1 MHELPGLRGR
11 TGPAKVISAPAL
23 HVSSNVRTLF
33 FPLAHLLGLWAF
45 GVAQPLYDI
54 LRRNGDFFV
63 AHRAG
68 PVEMVGFA
76 AVISLGLPLLLAL
89 PWILAALVRPRAG
102 RVALVGLIALL
113 ATALASQVMAHRL
126 SLSTPAHY
134 AIAGAIGIAVAW
146 GYAAFPIVRSFFSIA
161 SIGVVLFPLLFLTA
175 PEMTPFMRGDAR
187 ALDARAT
194 IDKPVPPIVF
204 VVFDQL
210 PVTSLMDADG
220 GVDRD
225 HYPAFAELADT
236 ATWYRNFSTMAD
248 FTGWALP
255 PLLTGQTPAPGRVP
269 TWKTYPSNLFTW
281 LGGHYRLEV
290 MESITQFCP
299 ESLCDEG
306 REPLAVR
313 LASMTLDS
321 SVVYASLSLPRDL
334 RQLLPPLTENWR
346 DFIAANNWR
355 RRWVV
360 ESRRDRRALP
370 EEFIQSIGRDDPQPT
385 LYFVHAL
392 LPHEPYVYLPSGQQ
406 IGIDTRMPGIDNR
419 SGLWTTDEWLP
430 TLAYRRHL
438 LQVGYVD
445 SLLGRLF
452 DRLRDAGLYDEALIV
467 VTSDHG
473 VSFRAGLPFKGV
485 DDDTLADTVPVPL
498 FVKAPGQREGVV
510 DDRNVQS
517 VDVMPT
523 IAKLIGVPL
532 TWQAEGS
539 PGGEANDSVKTVF
552 YHAARDR
559 LRIDAAALAAERDEA
574 VARKVALFGSGPGWP
589 PIAPPGAP
597 RALVGRKV
605 DEFRIVTG
613 PWHAQVEAADRW
625 SWLTTEDLVWPVLVT
640 GEVRDD
646 GGILAD
652 VELAIAVNGTIAAV
666 TRTFDPDF
674 DRGRWGALLAPEA
687 LSTGRNDVRV
697 YVIPDE
703 GPSRLHLAYTPQ
715 ARPSYLNLAS
725 RSAADSWNVQQ
736 SGFYD
741 EEGVPIGYRWTDG
754 NASLIVPVE
763 PDRVPR
769 SLRLVLTGAPRGG
782 TPLTLTV
789 NDCPLFSDTVQA
801 TWSRTLS
808 LRACPPESLRPR
820 RWEITIVTPPWK
832 ADGDP
837 RQLGVAVESITLMA
851 DDWPVPDGSTRQVR
865 GQLRVVGGVNAVE
878 AGTSIQIVANNGGDA
893 VWLPVDESSGAGVP
907 VQLSIRWRAADGD
920 APEHE
925 QRMNIPRSIFPAE
938 RAAIQT
944 PLLPPDALRDHGP
957 WKVTIAP
964 VAADGTAIPVE
975 SPLTLDVAPG
985 A

>member
-1 MHELPGLRGR
+1 M
-11 TGPAKVISAPAL
+11 
-23 HVSSNVRTLF
+23 SSNVRPLL

-45 GVAQPLYDI
+45 GVAQPLFDI

-68 PVEMVGFA
+68 PTEMVGFA
-76 AVISLGLPLLLAL
+76 AVISLGLPLLLVL
-89 PWILAALVRPRAG
+89 PWIVVALVRPRAG
-102 RVALVGLIALL
+102 RVVLVGLVALL

-126 SLSTPAHY
+126 ALSTYVHY

-146 GYAAFPIVRSFFSIA
+146 GYARFPIVRSFFSVA
-161 SIGVVLFPLLFLTA
+161 SIGVVLFPLLFLTQ
-175 PEMTPFMRGDAR
+175 PGMTTFMRGDSH
-187 ALDARAT
+187 ALDARAA

-210 PVTSLMDADG
+210 PLTSLMDANG
-220 GVDRD
+220 GIDRD

-255 PLLTGQTPAPGRVP
+255 PLLTGLTPTPGRVP
-269 TWKTYPSNLFTW
+269 TWKTYPTNLFTW

-313 LASMTLDS
+313 LASMVLDS
-321 SVVYASLSLPRDL
+321 SVVYGSLALPRDL
-334 RQLLPPLTENWR
+334 RALLPPLTENWR
-346 DFIAANNWR
+346 DFIAADNWR

-370 EEFIQSIGRDDPQPT
+370 EEFIRSISRDDPQPT
-385 LYFVHAL
+385 LYFAHAL
-392 LPHEPYVYLPSGQQ
+392 LPHEPYVLLPSGKQL
-406 IGIDTRMPGIDNR
+406 GADTRMPGVDPRTGI
-419 SGLWTTDEWLP
+419 WATDEWLP
-430 TLAYRRHL
+430 TLGYRRHL

-445 SLLGRLF
+445 SLLGRLIA
-452 DRLRDAGLYDEALIV
+452 RLKEAGLYDDALIV

-473 VSFRAGLPFKGV
+473 VSFRAGQPFKGV
-485 DDDTLADTVPVPL
+485 DADTLPDVVSVPL
-498 FVKAPGQREGVV
+498 FIKAPGQREGVI

-517 VDVMPT
+517 FDVMPT
-523 IAKLIGVPL
+523 IARLIGVPL
-532 TWQAEGS
+532 TWPAEGS

-552 YHAARDR
+552 YHNARDR
-559 LRIDAAALAAERDEA
+559 LRIDTATLAAGRDEA

-589 PIAPPGAP
+589 PIAPEGTP
-597 RALVGRKV
+597 RALLGRKV
-605 DEFRIVTG
+605 DEFRVVTG
-613 PWHAQVEAADRW
+613 PWHAQIAAAERW
-625 SWLTTEDLVWPVLVT
+625 SWLTDEDVIWPVLVT
-640 GEVRDD
+640 GEVRDG
-646 GGILAD
+646 GGIRAD
-652 VELAIAVNGTIAAV
+652 AQLAIAVNGTIAAV

-687 LSTGRNDVRV
+687 LSPGRNDIRV

-703 GPSRLHLAYTPQ
+703 NPSRLHLAYTLES
-715 ARPSYLNLAS
+715 RPSYLNLAS
-725 RSAADSWNVQQ
+725 RTAAENWKIRQ

-741 EEGVPIGYRWTDG
+741 EEGAPIGFRWTDG
-754 NASLIVPVE
+754 NASLVVPVE

-769 SLRLVLTGAPRGG
+769 SLRVVLRGAQRGG
-782 TPLTLTV
+782 SPLTLTV
-789 NDCPLFSDTVQA
+789 NDCTLFSDTVQA
-801 TWSRTLS
+801 TWNRTLS
-808 LRACPPESLRPR
+808 LRSCPPESLRPR
-820 RWEITIVTPPWK
+820 NWEIRLVTPPWK
-832 ADGDP
+832 AGDDP
-837 RQLGVAVESITLMA
+837 RQLGVGVESITLMT
-851 DDWPVPDGSTRQVR
+851 DDWPVPDGRTRQAR
-865 GQLRVVGGVNAVE
+865 GQLRVVGGTREVRS
-878 AGTSIQIVANNGGDA
+878 GTSIEIIANNAGEA
-893 VWLPVDESSGAGVP
+893 VWLPVDEASGAGWP
-907 VQLSIRWRAADGD
+907 VQLALRWRPANGN

-925 QRMNIPRSIFPAE
+925 QRMNIPRAIFPAE

-944 PLLPPDALRDHGP
+944 PLVPPDELRDRGP
-957 WKVTIAP
+957 WKLTIAP